1 MHMTIH
7 ADVAVLGGGPGGYTA
22 AIRAAQLG
30 KKAVIIEQDRL
41 GGVCL
46 NRGCIPSKSLLRSA
60 EVFHTVKEAARY
72 GIAVQGEPELRYDAV
87 LERKRA
93 AVEQLYRGLTSLMKK
108 HNIEVIHGKGRIIG
122 PSIFSPR
129 SGSVAV
135 ELENGEMETV
145 VPQQLIIAT
154 GSRPRELP
162 GLKFD
167 GIRVLS
173 SDDALNMETLPRDM
187 LIVGGGVIGIE
198 WASMLNDFGV
208 AVTLVEA
215 ASRLLPGEDADVSA
229 EMERLLRRRGVRV
242 ITSAKLLTDTFE
254 RKDDGVAVKIE
265 TGEGAVALSAERMLV
280 AIGRTANVDGIG
292 LEATD
297 VAVKD
302 GFIAVN
308 ASYQTAEPHIYAV
321 GDVIGGVQL
330 AHAAA
335 REGVIAAEHIAGLK
349 TEPLQPHRIPRC
361 IYSRPEVASI
371 GLTESQALSRGHDVK
386 TSRIPFR
393 ASGKAIVLGETDGF
407 VKVIADR
414 KTGDILGVHMIGPHV
429 TELLSEAGLADL
441 LNASVW
447 EAGQLVHPHPSLSE
461 MLGEAMLAIDGVSLS
476 F

>member
-1 MHMTIH
+1 MAIH

-30 KKAVIIEQDRL
+30 RKVVIIEQDRL

-46 NRGCIPSKSLLRSA
+46 HRGCIPSKALLRSA

-173 SDDALNMETLPRDM
+173 SDGALNMETLPRDM

-407 VKVIADR
+407 VKVIAER

>member
-1 MHMTIH
+1 MTIH
-7 ADVAVLGGGPGGYTA
+7 TDVAVLGGGPGGYTA

-46 NRGCIPSKSLLRSA
+46 NRGCIPSKALLRSA

-72 GIAVQGEPELRYDAV
+72 GVAVQGEPVLRYDAV

-93 AVEQLYRGLTSLMKK
+93 AVEQLHRGLQSLMKK
-108 HNIEVIHGKGRIIG
+108 HNIDVIHGKGRIIG

-129 SGSVAV
+129 SGSIAV
-135 ELENGEMETV
+135 EREDGEMETV
-145 VPQQLIIAT
+145 VPSQLVIAT
-154 GSRPRELP
+154 GSRPRALP
-162 GLKFD
+162 GLPFD
-167 GIRVLS
+167 GVRVLS
-173 SDDALNMETLPRDM
+173 SDDALNMETLPRDF

-198 WASMLNDFGV
+198 WASMMSDFGV
-208 AVTLVEA
+208 NVTLVEA

-242 ITSAKLLTDTFE
+242 ITSAKLLADTFAQ
-254 RKDDGVAVKIE
+254 DDGGVTVKAE
-265 TGEGAVALSAERMLV
+265 TGEGTVALSAERMLV
-280 AIGRTANVDGIG
+280 AVGRTANVDGIG

-349 TEPLQPHRIPRC
+349 PEPLEPHRIPRC
-361 IYSRPEVASI
+361 IYSRPEAASI
-371 GLTESQALSRGHDVK
+371 GWTESQAMSRGHDVR

-441 LNASVW
+441 LNASAW
-447 EAGQLVHPHPSLSE
+447 EAGQLIHPHPSLSE
-461 MLGEAMLAIDGVSLS
+461 MLGEAMLAIDGLSLS

>member
-1 MHMTIH
+1 MAIH

-30 KKAVIIEQDRL
+30 RKVVIIEQDRL

-46 NRGCIPSKSLLRSA
+46 HRGCIPSKALLRSA

-72 GIAVQGEPELRYDAV
+72 GVALEGGPRLRYDLV

-93 AVEQLYRGLTSLMKK
+93 AVEQLHRGLQSLMKK
-108 HNIEVIHGKGRIIG
+108 YNIEVIRGRGRVIG

-135 ELENGEMETV
+135 ELEGGEMETV

-154 GSRPRELP
+154 GSRPRALP
-162 GLKFD
+162 GLPFD
-167 GIRVLS
+167 GVRVLS
-173 SDDALNMETLPRDM
+173 SDDALDMETLPKDL

-198 WASMLNDFGV
+198 WASMMNDFGV
-208 AVTLVEA
+208 DVTLVEA

-242 ITSAKLLTDTFE
+242 LTSAKLMPDTFAANE
-254 RKDDGVAVKIE
+254 DGLSVKVE
-265 TGEGAVALSAERMLV
+265 TGEGTVALNAGRMLV
-280 AIGRTANVDGIG
+280 AVGRTANVEGIG

-297 VAVKD
+297 VAVRD

-308 ASYQTAEPHIYAV
+308 AHCQTAEPHIYAV
-321 GDVIGGVQL
+321 GDCIGGPQL

-335 REGVIAAEHIAGLK
+335 REGVIAAEHIAGLSP
-349 TEPLQPHRIPRC
+349 EPIQPHRVPRC
-361 IYSRPEVASI
+361 VYSRPEVASI
-371 GLTESQALSRGHDVK
+371 GWTESQALTRGHDVK

-393 ASGKAIVLGETDGF
+393 ASGKAIVAGETDGF

-414 KTGDILGVHMIGPHV
+414 KTGDILGVHMIGPRV

-447 EAGQLVHPHPSLSE
+447 EVGQLVHPHPSLSE
-461 MLGEAMLAIDGVSLS
+461 TLGEAMLAIDGASLS

>member
-1 MHMTIH
+1 MAIQ

-30 KKAVIIEQDRL
+30 RKVVIIEQDRI

-72 GIAVQGEPELRYDAV
+72 GVAVRGEPELRYGAV

-93 AVEQLYRGLTSLMKK
+93 AVEQLHRGLQSLLKK
-108 HNIEVIHGKGRIIG
+108 HNIEIIHGRGRIIG

-135 ELENGEMETV
+135 ELSGGEMETV
-145 VPQQLIIAT
+145 VPSQLIIAT

-162 GLKFD
+162 GVKFD
-167 GIRVLS
+167 GFRVLS
-173 SDDALNMETLPRDM
+173 SDDALEMETLPKAL

-198 WASMLNDFGV
+198 WASMMNDFGV
-208 AVTLVEA
+208 DVTLVEA
-215 ASRLLPGEDADVSA
+215 ASRLLPGEDADVSS

-242 ITSAKLLTDTFE
+242 LTSAKLLADTFAPE
-254 RKDDGVAVKIE
+254 DGGVAVKVE
-265 TGEGAVALSAERMLV
+265 TGEGTALLNAERMLV
-280 AIGRTANVDGIG
+280 AIGRTANVEGIG

-297 VAVKD
+297 VTVRD

-349 TEPLQPHRIPRC
+349 PEPIQPHRIPRC
-361 IYSRPEVASI
+361 VYSRPEVASI
-371 GLTESQALSRGHDVK
+371 GWTESQAMSRGHDVK
-386 TSRIPFR
+386 TSRLPFR
-393 ASGKAIVLGETDGF
+393 ASGKAIVSGDTDGF

-414 KTGDILGVHMIGPHV
+414 KTGDILGVHMVGPHV

-447 EAGQLVHPHPSLSE
+447 EVGQLIRPHPSLSE
-461 MLGEAMLAIDGVSLS
+461 MFGEAMLAIDGVSLS

>member
-1 MHMTIH
+1 MTIH

-371 GLTESQALSRGHDVK
+371 GLTESRALSRGHDVK

-407 VKVIADR
+407 VKVIAER

>member
-1 MHMTIH
+1 MTMTMHT
-7 ADVAVLGGGPGGYTA
+7 DVAVLGGGPGGYSA

-30 KKAVIIEQDRL
+30 KKVVIIERDRL

-46 NRGCIPSKSLLRSA
+46 HRGCIPSKALLRSA
-60 EVFHTVKEAARY
+60 EVFHAVKEAARY
-72 GIAVQGEPELRYDAV
+72 GVAVQGEPELRYGAV

-93 AVEQLYRGLTSLMKK
+93 VVDQLHRGLQSLMKK
-108 HNIEVIHGKGRIIG
+108 HNIEVIHGSGRIIG

-135 ELENGEMETV
+135 ELEGGEMETV

-154 GSRPRELP
+154 GSRPRALP
-162 GLKFD
+162 GLPFD
-167 GIRVLS
+167 GVRVLS
-173 SDDALNMETLPRDM
+173 SDDALNMETLPRSL

-198 WASMLNDFGV
+198 WASMMNDFGV
-208 AVTLVEA
+208 EVTLVEA

-242 ITSAKLLTDTFE
+242 LTSAKLLADTFAG
-254 RKDDGVAVKIE
+254 DDGGVSVKAE
-265 TGEGAVALSAERMLV
+265 TGEGTVALSAERMLV
-280 AIGRTANVDGIG
+280 AVGRTANVEGIG

-297 VAVKD
+297 VTVRD

-308 ASYQTAEPHIYAV
+308 ASCQTAEPHIYAV

-335 REGVIAAEHIAGLK
+335 REGVIAAEHIAGLAP
-349 TEPLQPHRIPRC
+349 EPIQPHRIPRC
-361 IYSRPEVASI
+361 VYSRPEVASI
-371 GLTESQALSRGHDVK
+371 GWTESQAMTRGHDIK
-386 TSRIPFR
+386 TSRVPFR
-393 ASGKAIVLGETDGF
+393 ASGKALVSGETDGF

-447 EAGQLVHPHPSLSE
+447 EVGQLVHPHPSLSE
-461 MLGEAMLAIDGVSLS
+461 MLGEAMLAIDGASLA

>member
-1 MHMTIH
+1 MAIQ
-7 ADVAVLGGGPGGYTA
+7 ADVAVLGGGPGGYSA

-30 KKAVIIEQDRL
+30 RKVVIIEQDRL

-46 NRGCIPSKSLLRSA
+46 NRGCIPSKALLRSA
-60 EVFHTVKEAARY
+60 EVFRTVKEAARY
-72 GIAVQGEPELRYDAV
+72 GVAVGGEPELRYDLV

-93 AVEQLYRGLTSLMKK
+93 VVEQLSRGLQSLMKK
-108 HNIEVIHGKGRIIG
+108 YNIEVVRGRGRIIG

-135 ELENGEMETV
+135 ELEGGETETV
-145 VPQQLIIAT
+145 VPQQLVIAT
-154 GSRPRELP
+154 GSRPRELN
-162 GLKFD
+162 GLPFD
-167 GIRVLS
+167 GVRVLS
-173 SDDALNMETLPRDM
+173 SDDALNMETLPKDL

-198 WASMLNDFGV
+198 WASMMNDFGV
-208 AVTLVEA
+208 DVTIVEA

-242 ITSAKLLTDTFE
+242 LTSAKLLPDTFAPE
-254 RKDDGVAVKIE
+254 EGGLSVKVE
-265 TGEGAVALSAERMLV
+265 TGEGTVALYAERMLV
-280 AIGRTANVDGIG
+280 AVGRTANVDGIG

-302 GFIAVN
+302 GFIAVDKHCR
-308 ASYQTAEPHIYAV
+308 TAEPHIYAV
-321 GDVIGGVQL
+321 GDCIGGVQL

-335 REGVIAAEHIAGLK
+335 REGVIAAEHIAGLDP
-349 TEPLQPHRIPRC
+349 EPIQPHRIPRC
-361 IYSRPEVASI
+361 VYSRPEVASI
-371 GLTESQALSRGHDVK
+371 GWTESQAMSRGHDVK

-393 ASGKAIVLGETDGF
+393 ASGKAVVEGETDGF

-447 EAGQLVHPHPSLSE
+447 ESGQLIRPHPSLSE
-461 MLGEAMLAIDGVSLS
+461 TLGEAMLAIDGASLS

>member
-1 MHMTIH
+1 MAIH
-7 ADVAVLGGGPGGYTA
+7 TDIAVLGGGPGGYTA

-30 KKAVIIEQDRL
+30 KKVVIIEQDRL

-46 NRGCIPSKSLLRSA
+46 NRGCIPSKALLRCA
-60 EVFHTVKEAARY
+60 EVYHTVKEAASY
-72 GIAVQGEPELRYDAV
+72 GIAIQGEPELRYGAV
-87 LERKRA
+87 LERKHA
-93 AVEQLYRGLTSLMKK
+93 AVEQLHRGLQSLMKK
-108 HNIEVIHGKGRIIG
+108 HGIEVIHGRGRIIG

-135 ELENGEMETV
+135 ELEGGEMETV
-145 VPQQLIIAT
+145 VPQQLVIAT
-154 GSRPRELP
+154 GSRPRALP
-162 GLKFD
+162 GLPFD
-167 GIRVLS
+167 GVHVLS
-173 SDDALNMETLPRDM
+173 SDDALRMETLPGD
-187 LIVGGGVIGIE
+187 LIIIGGGVIGIE
-198 WASMLNDFGV
+198 WASMMNDFGV
-208 AVTLVEA
+208 EVTLVEA
-215 ASRLLPGEDADVSA
+215 ASRLLPGEDADVSG

-242 ITSAKLLTDTFE
+242 LTSAKLLPDTLE
-254 RKDDGVAVKIE
+254 RQDGRVAVKVE
-265 TGEGAVALSAERMLV
+265 TGEGTVALDGERMLV
-280 AIGRTANVDGIG
+280 AVGRTANVDGIG

-297 VAVKD
+297 VTVRD

-321 GDVIGGVQL
+321 GDCIGGVQL

-335 REGVIAAEHIAGLK
+335 REGMIAAEHIAGLK
-349 TEPLQPHRIPRC
+349 PEPLQPHRIPRC
-361 IYSRPEVASI
+361 VYSRPEVASI
-371 GLTESQALSRGHDVK
+371 GWTESQAMSRGHDVK

-393 ASGKAIVLGETDGF
+393 ASGKAIVSGDTDGF

-447 EAGQLVHPHPSLSE
+447 EVGQLVHPHPSLSE

>member
-1 MHMTIH
+1 MAIH

-30 KKAVIIEQDRL
+30 KKAVIIEQDRI

-46 NRGCIPSKSLLRSA
+46 NRGCIPSKALLRSA
-60 EVFHTVKEAARY
+60 EVYHTVKEAARY
-72 GIAVQGEPELRYDAV
+72 GVAVREEPELRYDV
-87 LERKRA
+87 VSERKRA
-93 AVEQLYRGLTSLMKK
+93 AVEQLYRGLQSLMKK
-108 HNIEVIHGKGRIIG
+108 HKIDVIHGKGRIIG

-135 ELENGEMETV
+135 ELEGGEMETV
-145 VPQQLIIAT
+145 VPQQLVIAT
-154 GSRPRELP
+154 GSRPRALP
-162 GLKFD
+162 GLPFD
-167 GIRVLS
+167 GVRVLS
-173 SDDALNMETLPRDM
+173 SDDALNMETLPRDL

-198 WASMLNDFGV
+198 WASMMNDFGV
-208 AVTLVEA
+208 SVTLVEA
-215 ASRLLPGEDADVSA
+215 ASRLLAGEDADVSA

-242 ITSAKLLTDTFE
+242 ITSAKLLAETFAQDE
-254 RKDDGVAVKIE
+254 SGVTVKVE
-265 TGEGAVALSAERMLV
+265 TGEGTALLSAERMLV
-280 AIGRTANVDGIG
+280 AVGRTANVDGIG

-335 REGVIAAEHIAGLK
+335 REGVIAAEHIAGMK
-349 TEPLQPHRIPRC
+349 PEPLEPHRIPRC

-371 GLTESQALSRGHDVK
+371 GWTESQAMTRGHDVK
-386 TSRIPFR
+386 TSRIPFK
-393 ASGKAIVLGETDGF
+393 ASGKAIVFGETDGF

>member
-1 MHMTIH
+1 MTIH

-30 KKAVIIEQDRL
+30 KKAVIIEQDRI

-60 EVFHTVKEAARY
+60 EVFHTVKESARY
-72 GIAVQGEPELRYDAV
+72 GIAIQGEPELRYDV
-87 LERKRA
+87 VSERKRA

-108 HNIEVIHGKGRIIG
+108 HNIDVIHGKGRIIG

-129 SGSVAV
+129 SGSIAV
-135 ELENGEMETV
+135 EMASGEMETV

-167 GIRVLS
+167 GERVLS
-173 SDDALNMETLPRDM
+173 SDDALNMESLPRD
-187 LIVGGGVIGIE
+187 LIIVGGGVIGIE

-242 ITSAKLLTDTFE
+242 ITSAKLLADTFE

>member
-1 MHMTIH
+1 MTIH

-215 ASRLLPGEDADVSA
+215 ASRLLPGEDTDVSA

>member
-1 MHMTIH
+1 MTIH

>member
-1 MHMTIH
+1 MTIH

-407 VKVIADR
+407 VKVIAER